1 MSVST
6 KYYLYIVHKFIF
18 KCFYLRMTVCMYNS
32 FNTQIFE
39 HNFITYVWQHLKC
52 FYYLCF
58 TKYIFIEYT
67 SLSLH
72 IFI

>member
-18 KCFYLRMTVCMYNS
+18 KCFYLRINVCMYNS

-39 HNFITYVWQHLKC
+39 CAFITYDVLN
-52 FYYLCF
+52 
-58 TKYIFIEYT
+58 IFLYNTQANIE
-67 SLSLH
+67 
-72 IFI
+72 FFD